1 MKILAISML
10 GAMGLMAVNSAWA
23 DCAADAT
30 ISDVKQA
37 YARGQQLEK
46 AGDARGALGAYVAA
60 QEYTCDPNPV
70 AADAA
75 RRAAVIA
82 KPLGDAAKAKGD
94 HAAAFDFYE
103 RGGHFAAADQALVAR
118 IHQAPDDSTLYAE
131 SLRHTRY
138 RALPAFQANEA
149 VRIKVTGAYTLD
161 PDLLKVV
168 ETMPVKATERALA
181 AEDAAFDEAWMAEYV
196 ALMNGRPQNPADFG
210 ALQEFAGT
218 MQAFQARHRKDP
230 LQDPLDAMAQLRK
243 WESQVIDNTLAA
255 TLARRRAGR
264 AEARATLLAQKYA
277 AAPKLLELA
286 IDYLGHSSGDSSA
299 QRPRVLKVRHQ
310 AEALGDAAVAAKRYQ
325 LAIEYFSV
333 AGASNKEDAANAQ
346 LQAMARQQMQP
357 SIEAMQREAE
367 ALQARFSDPQMIAE
381 MQRQAQE
388 AQRALQSGAK
398 DRKPQ
403 AAGNSADDLAAQLGL

>member
-1 MKILAISML
+1 RWPPGLQALKGSAKMKILATSML

-46 AGDARGALGAYVAA
+46 SGDARGALSAYVAA

-103 RGGHFAAADQALVAR
+103 RGGHFAAADHALVAR
-118 IHQAPDDSTLYAE
+118 IHQAPDDSALYAE

-138 RALPAFQANEA
+138 RVLPAFQANEA

-181 AEDAAFDEAWMAEYV
+181 AESAAFDEAWMAEYV
-196 ALMNGRPQNPADFG
+196 ALMNGRPQNPADFV

-230 LQDPLDAMAQLRK
+230 LQDSLDAMAQLRK
-243 WESQVIDNTLAA
+243 WESQVLDNTLAA
-255 TLARRRAGR
+255 TLARRRAER

-299 QRPRVLKVRHQ
+299 Q
-310 AEALGDAAVAAKRYQ
+310 
-325 LAIEYFSV
+325 
-333 AGASNKEDAANAQ
+333 
-346 LQAMARQQMQP
+346 
-357 SIEAMQREAE
+357 
-367 ALQARFSDPQMIAE
+367 
-381 MQRQAQE
+381 
-388 AQRALQSGAK
+388 
-398 DRKPQ
+398 
-403 AAGNSADDLAAQLGL
+403 